1 MRIWSGASVGDRNR
15 LEPGATICAMLQ
27 THSVDELQT
36 RLGYRFDDPTLLE
49 MSLTHRSWANEQGV
63 GEHYERIEFLGDAVL
78 GLLVAHWL
86 YERFP
91 AMAEGDLSKLK
102 SYAVS
107 ETMLA
112 DWAESLELGDALRL
126 GVGEDRSGGR
136 AKQSL
141 LADAMESVLGAV
153 YLDGGMTAVG
163 AVTGPWLEAVLANEP
178 GELPVADAKTTLQEL
193 AQGRG
198 EELPV
203 YRHIAEE
210 GPDHRKRF
218 HVECWVGGTCLGV
231 GTGPSKKQA
240 EQSAAKAAL
249 IELEDR

>member
-1 MRIWSGASVGDRNR
+1 
-15 LEPGATICAMLQ
+15 MLQ
-27 THSVDELQT
+27 TRSVEEFQT
-36 RLGYRFDDPTLLE
+36 RLGYRFDDPALLE

-63 GEHYERIEFLGDAVL
+63 GEHYERVEFLGDAVL

-86 YERFP
+86 YDRYPEL
-91 AMAEGDLSKLK
+91 AEGDLSKLK

-112 DWAESLELGDALRL
+112 DWAETLELGSALRL

-136 AKQSL
+136 TKRSL
-141 LADAMESVLGAV
+141 LADAMESVLGAI
-153 YLDGGMTAVG
+153 YLDGGMAAVG
-163 AVTGPWLEAVLANEP
+163 AVTESWLESVLTNEP
-178 GELPVADAKTTLQEL
+178 GERPVADAKTTLQEL
-193 AQGRG
+193 AQSRG
-198 EELPV
+198 EELPI

-240 EQSAAKAAL
+240 EQSAASAAL
-249 IELEDR
+249 IELENR